1 MTATEMATELGDRI
15 KHEGEKLRA
24 LELVTLPARKKAP
37 KQRSKFKTFTLVSL
51 CIGAGFALFKALRN
65 RTSTDTYAPPRATE
79 QPEKSTQNGT
89 RDPRFA
95 TASL

>member
-37 KQRSKFKTFTLVSL
+37 KQRSKFKLFTLVSL
-51 CIGAGFALFKALRN
+51 CIGVGYAIYRSVQN
-65 RTSTDTYAPPRATE
+65 RSTDTAFTPPRAADK
-79 QPEKSTQNGT
+79 PDVTQNGVH
-89 RDPRFA
+89 DPRLA

>member
-1 MTATEMATELGDRI
+1 MATELGDRI

-24 LELVTLPARKKAP
+24 LELVTLPVRKKQP

-51 CIGAGFALFKALRN
+51 CVGIGFAIFKAVRN
-65 RTSTDTYAPPRATE
+65 RGGADQAFTPPRPADK
-79 QPEKSTQNGT
+79 PESTATQNGI
-89 RDPRFA
+89 RDPRLA